1 MMRPRN
7 PPIRAPTIPRTTVKM
22 KPRGSL
28 PGMRNL
34 ATIPT
39 IRPNTIH
46 INTLMIRLP
55 RWIGRAVRLRQPD
68 HGAIAM
74 PRAAGGH
81 ALCLLERRQLISSL
95 IAARAH
101 VTRQEDT
108 MRAQK
113 TTRHSTRGSTR
124 RPAEKDAIAELEET
138 TSKATSRRQTLLKSI
153 EQELKIH
160 TKIEEEIF
168 YPAFRDASSKEDD
181 KKLYYE
187 ALEEH
192 HVVDMVLPEIKKIDA
207 GSDEFAAKAKVLK
220 DLVEHH
226 AEEEEIE
233 MFPRARK
240 LMDRE
245 ELLQLGQQ
253 IAQAKES
260 MTGGI
265 LTRLTEMVRS

>member
-1 MMRPRN
+1 MR
-7 PPIRAPTIPRTTVKM
+7 V
-22 KPRGSL
+22 
-28 PGMRNL
+28 
-34 ATIPT
+34 
-39 IRPNTIH
+39 
-46 INTLMIRLP
+46 
-55 RWIGRAVRLRQPD
+55 
-68 HGAIAM
+68 
-74 PRAAGGH
+74 
-81 ALCLLERRQLISSL
+81 
-95 IAARAH
+95 
-101 VTRQEDT
+101 
-108 MRAQK
+108 QK
-113 TTRHSTRGSTR
+113 TTRQSARASTR
-124 RPAEKDAIAELEET
+124 RPVEKDAIALLKEDHEKVRELLGELEET

-192 HVVDMVLPEIKKIDA
+192 HVVDMVLPEIRKIDA

-226 AEEEEIE
+226 AEEEEAE

-253 IAQAKES
+253 IVQAKES

-265 LTRLTEMVRS
+265 LTKLTEMVRS